1 MSEKEVSTSKKR
13 NAWRRRQRCCL
24 MQPTNS
30 FESFPVYSF
39 TAVRIYCSHDHI
51 RHHIHDHIHHHIHD
65 HIHHRIHDHITF
77 TFVTNFLPIRYKFVT
92 NSLKKNIMTTSLYT
106 YL

>member
-13 NAWRRRQRCCL
+13 NAWRGRRRQRCCL

-51 RHHIHDHIHHHIHD
+51 RHHIHD